1 MEKLKISYPVIV
13 EGKYDK
19 IKLSAVCEAK
29 IITTDGFAIFREKE
43 KLALIRRLSEKTP
56 VILLT
61 DSDGAG
67 KVIRSHITSAIP
79 KDRLIQ
85 LYIPQIPGT
94 EKRKK
99 TPSAEG
105 TLGVEGIEADML
117 RSILLPF
124 VGEAPPVSE
133 NRLSKTDFYIDGLS
147 GGPDSAEKRARF
159 AERAGLPKTLT
170 ANALLEAIKILYTYD
185 EYLKMVGRG

>member
-1 MEKLKISYPVIV
+1 ML
-13 EGKYDK
+13 GKYDK
-19 IKLSAVCEAK
+19 IKLSAVCRSK
-29 IITTDGFAIFREKE
+29 ISRPTDSLFSGKE

-79 KDRLIQ
+79 TDRLIQ
-85 LYIPQIPGT
+85 LYIPQIPRT

-99 TPSAEG
+99 TPSAAG